1 MTSAREME
9 DPEELAAR
17 KKLIE
22 TKSPTELAEFHG
34 LGDIPVPTGVKNLF
48 TKRERGATIKDE
60 LDRADGESTSEPF
73 NLYGTL
79 SRSMKET
86 KLLTNTRDITD
97 PEELRVRQELIRSKS
112 PTELA
117 EIKGLGDIPVPTKIQ
132 NIFKARSRSGSVSRP
147 GSKEPRSRS
156 ESLPRSV
163 SGLYGTLPRSWREQK
178 LVTKVKVEENEDELA
193 RRKALTETKTPAELA
208 QMTSIADLPIP
219 SALQNFLK
227 SEKKAKDDSESR

>member
-1 MTSAREME
+1 MTSTREME

-17 KKLIE
+17 KALIE
-22 TKSPTELAEFHG
+22 SKTPAQLAEFHG
-34 LGDIPVPTGVKNLF
+34 LSDIPVPSGVKNLF
-48 TKRERGATIKDE
+48 AKKERAAKDE
-60 LDRADGESTSEPF
+60 LDRADDEAPSEPF

-86 KLLTNTRDITD
+86 KLLTNTREVTD
-97 PEELRVRQELIRSKS
+97 PEELRMRQELIRSKS

-132 NIFKARSRSGSVSRP
+132 NIFKARSRSSSVSKQ
-147 GSKEPRSRS
+147 GKEPRSRS

-178 LVTKVKVEENEDELA
+178 LVTKVKVEGDEEELA

-227 SEKKAKDDSESR
+227 SEKKAKDDAGPR